1 MAAPSIWQSSAVAA
15 GVGAGAAAVPAVAAV
30 TPADADEKLSTTW
43 THIVA
48 VAGSEA
54 KALDLMELLA
64 GARREDTYQFPVPG
78 VSDRSQ
84 HTQQLSTGCGSWV
97 AAAHPLAVGS

>member
-1 MAAPSIWQSSAVAA
+1 MSAPPTLWQQPA
-15 GVGAGAAAVPAVAAV
+15 GGEAAAVPNVAGV
-30 TPADADEKLSTTW
+30 TPADLDEKLSTTW

-54 KALDLMELLA
+54 KALDLLELLN

-78 VSDRSQ
+78 VSN
-84 HTQQLSTGCGSWV
+84 HC
-97 AAAHPLAVGS
+97 

>member
-1 MAAPSIWQSSAVAA
+1 MESRVGSTMSSPPTLWQQAA
-15 GVGAGAAAVPAVAAV
+15 GGDAAAAAVPNVAAV
-30 TPADADEKLSTTW
+30 TPADFDEKLSTTW

-54 KALDLMELLA
+54 KALDLLELLN

-78 VSDRSQ
+78 VS
-84 HTQQLSTGCGSWV
+84 T
-97 AAAHPLAVGS
+97 PLLAQRHRVH